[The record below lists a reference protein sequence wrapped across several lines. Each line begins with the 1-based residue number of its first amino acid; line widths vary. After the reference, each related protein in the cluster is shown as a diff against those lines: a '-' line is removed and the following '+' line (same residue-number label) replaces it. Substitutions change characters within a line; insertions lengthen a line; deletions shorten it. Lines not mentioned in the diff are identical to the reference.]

1 MRRVR
6 FCAGHRLYGHEGKCA
21 HFHGHNY
28 LAEFHVAGTRQDAVG
43 RVIDFSELKNVLK
56 GWIDEHWD
64 HGFLLSERD
73 VNGLSAIRQVEPSRY
88 YVMPYNPTAENMAQH
103 LLSEICPRL
112 LAPLGVT
119 AWKVVVWESE
129 DACAVATS
137 DQAPALEGSVCGRE
151 AEGDSGEKSAWND
164 KSSL

>member
-43 RVIDFSELKNVLK
+43 RVIDFSQLKNVLK

-64 HGFLLSERD
+64 HGFLLSRRD
-73 VNGLSAIRQVEPSRY
+73 ENGLTAIRQVEPSRY
-88 YVMPYNPTAENMAQH
+88 YVMPDNPTAENMAQH
-103 LLSEICPRL
+103 LLSEVCPGL
-112 LAPLGVT
+112 LEPLGVT

-129 DACAVATS
+129 DACAIATTK
-137 DQAPALEGSVCGRE
+137 QGPALEGAVCGSNAEHAAGE
-151 AEGDSGEKSAWND
+151 AAWND